1 MMLRVLCTLAILAGL
16 AAAPG
21 AQSFHWE
28 AGRHDHDADHR
39 VGRHLDHLADRIS
52 NALER
57 VGERLAWRA
66 DRLASR
72 ATMAAERAERRA
84 ERIRVRVEDRL
95 ARRFGTGA
103 WINGADGAG
112 LQALDSADPC
122 AGRDAWNDD
131 RYRFCEVREERLPAG
146 PLAVDAGRN
155 GGIRVE
161 GWDGDG
167 IVVRAVVQTRAE
179 TEAEARQ
186 LAGQVEVVTGGNRIS
201 ARGPATSG
209 DRSWSVDYRIQVPRR
224 TDLDLNARNGGI
236 TVAGVAGTLRFD
248 TTNGGVRLT
257 DLAGDVAG
265 RTRNGGV
272 TVALGGERWDG
283 AGLDVETSNGGVTVR
298 IPDSY
303 SAQLETRTVNGG
315 FRSNYP
321 LTVTGELSPRRGISA
336 TLGSGGPPVK
346 VRTRNGGVSI
356 DRR

>member
-28 AGRHDHDADHR
+28 AGRLDRDGEHR
-39 VGRHLDHLADRIS
+39 IERHLDQLAERLS
-52 NALER
+52 SALER

-66 DRLASR
+66 DRIAAR
-72 ATMAAERAERRA
+72 ATLAAERAERRA

-95 ARRFGTGA
+95 ALRVGAGA
-103 WINGADGAG
+103 WFDGAGAAG
-112 LQALDSADPC
+112 LQALDNADPC
-122 AGRDAWNDD
+122 AGRDAWDDD

-146 PLAVDAGRN
+146 PLTVDAGRN

-161 GWDGDG
+161 GWDGGD
-167 IVVRAVVQTRAE
+167 IVVRAVVQTQADN
-179 TEAEARQ
+179 EAEARQ
-186 LAGQVEVVTGGNRIS
+186 LAGQVEVLTGGGRVG
-201 ARGPATSG
+201 ARGPSSRG
-209 DRSWSVDYRIQVPRR
+209 DRSWSVSYRIQVPRR

-257 DLAGDVAG
+257 DLAGDVVG

-283 AGLDVETSNGGVTVR
+283 AGLDVETSNGGVTLR
-298 IPDSY
+298 IPDTY
-303 SAQLETRTVNGG
+303 SAQLETQTVNGR

-321 LTVTGELSPRRGISA
+321 LTVTGELSPRRGVSA